1 MNTKRL
7 KITVLGKSYEVL
19 VEDMGEATDAV
30 VTSPDRPPQAAVVP
44 IDTPELTEVTAPM
57 SGTILDIVTHVGDTV
72 QAGDRLCVLE
82 AMKMQNVLPAPV
94 GGTVRQIVVSKGDA
108 VDAGDLLIT
117 IEA

>member
-19 VEDMGEATDAV
+19 VEDMGEVTDAV
-30 VTSPDRPPQAAVVP
+30 VTSPDRAPQTAVVP
-44 IDTPELTEVTAPM
+44 IDAPELTEVTAPM
-57 SGTILDIVTHVGDTV
+57 SGTILDIVTQVGDTV
-72 QAGDRLCVLE
+72 QAGDRLCILE

-94 GGTVRQIVVSKGDA
+94 SGTVRQIVVSRGDA